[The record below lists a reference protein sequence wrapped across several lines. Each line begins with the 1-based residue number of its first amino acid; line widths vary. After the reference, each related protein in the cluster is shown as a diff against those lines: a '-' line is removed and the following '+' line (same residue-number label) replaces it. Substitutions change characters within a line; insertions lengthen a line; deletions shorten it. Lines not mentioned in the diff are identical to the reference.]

1 MGYVVNDYPEFTS
14 DRTKFMCRALKG
26 AGVTSTCFWMAFL
39 FPAFSAFWSL
49 LVAGVIAGAA
59 MTAQPL
65 LGLNG
70 LGFSDVIDMTRQRKE
85 LELEEG
91 EV

>member
-1 MGYVVNDYPEFTS
+1 MSDYPEFTS
-14 DRTKFMCRALKG
+14 DRTKFLCRAMKG
-26 AGVTSTCFWMAFL
+26 LGVTSTCFWMAFL

-49 LVAGVIAGAA
+49 LVAGVITGAA

-70 LGFSDVIDMTRQRKE
+70 LGFSDVIDITRGQRKE
-85 LELEEG
+85 LEIEEG